1 MRLAMIQMNVV
12 HNKEQNLT
20 HARELLTQAARKGT
34 DLAVLPEM
42 FCCPYSNR
50 FFRAYGEEEGGPAW
64 SLLSRMARE
73 RRIYLVGGSMPEL
86 SGGKVYNTSYV
97 FDREGRQIAKH
108 RKAHLFDIDVEEG
121 QRFRESE
128 TLTPGDQVTVFET
141 EFGRMGLC
149 ICFDFRF
156 QELAKAMADQGAQ
169 LILVPAAF
177 NMTTGPAHWELLFRQ
192 RAVDN
197 QIFTLGTAPARNETE
212 EYVSYGNSILVDP
225 WGTVLARAG
234 AGEEILLSEVDFARV
249 PSIRRQLPIRSAR
262 RPDLYR
268 LLCTEYPPAGE

>member
-20 HARELLTQAARKGT
+20 HARALLTQAARKGT

-73 RRIYLVGGSMPEL
+73 LRIYLVGGSMPEL

-108 RKAHLFDIDVEEG
+108 RKAHLFDIDVEGG

-128 TLTPGDQVTVFET
+128 TLTPGDRVTVFET

-197 QIFTLGTAPARNETE
+197 QIFTLGTAPARNEAE

-234 AGEEILLSEVDFARV
+234 SGEEILLAELDFDRV
-249 PSIRRQLPIRSAR
+249 QSIRRQLPIRSAR
-262 RPDLYR
+262 RPGLYR
-268 LLCTEYPPAGE
+268 PVL

>member
-12 HNKEQNLT
+12 HDKEQNLT
-20 HARELLTQAARKGT
+20 HTRELLTQAARKGI

-64 SLLSRMARE
+64 SFLSRTARE
-73 RRIYLVGGSMPEL
+73 LRIYLVGGSMPEL

-108 RKAHLFDIDVEEG
+108 RKAHLFDIDVEGG

-225 WGTVLARAG
+225 WGTILARAG
-234 AGEEILLSEVDFARV
+234 AGEEILLPEVDFARV